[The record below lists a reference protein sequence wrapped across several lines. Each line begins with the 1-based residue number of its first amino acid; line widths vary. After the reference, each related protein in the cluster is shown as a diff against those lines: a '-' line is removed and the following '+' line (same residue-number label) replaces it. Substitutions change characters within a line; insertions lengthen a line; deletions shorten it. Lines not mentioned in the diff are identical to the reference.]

1 MRLSPTRFEEL
12 AFDIA
17 EEILD
22 RLPPELRADAEEV
35 ILEIEQR
42 PTREQVVRLGLDSEH
57 TLLGLFTGVPL
68 VERHAD
74 TVRLAPDRITLF
86 QQPLQAMCRTEAE
99 LKARLRHTLIHELAH
114 FFGRTDEEL
123 LAMGKY

>member
-1 MRLSPTRFEEL
+1 MRVSPERFEQL
-12 AFDIA
+12 AFDLA
-17 EEILD
+17 EEILAK
-22 RLPPELRADAEEV
+22 LPPELRADAEDI
-35 ILEIEQR
+35 ILDVEYR
-42 PTREQVVRLGLDSEH
+42 PTREQMESVGLEADH

-74 TVRLAPDRITLF
+74 TVRLSPDRITLF
-86 QQPLQAMCRTEAE
+86 QQPIQAACRTETE
-99 LKARLRHTLIHELAH
+99 LKARLRRTLIHELAH